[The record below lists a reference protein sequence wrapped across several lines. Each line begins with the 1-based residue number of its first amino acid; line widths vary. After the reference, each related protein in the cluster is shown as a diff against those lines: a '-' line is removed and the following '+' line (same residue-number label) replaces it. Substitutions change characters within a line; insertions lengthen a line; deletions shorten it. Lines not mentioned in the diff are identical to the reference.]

1 MEFRKLKSVN
11 FLYEISRDGTL
22 RNVKSKKVKKY
33 SIDKDGYKVYDFY
46 KKTCGVRKRFLH
58 QFLMEAFGEPK
69 PDWANCIDH
78 INRNRQ
84 DNRLENLRWAT
95 YKQNVINSDFD
106 RHKYSSES
114 KVWKYMTDANKK
126 PVMLIGKD
134 NVERQFESFYKAAEY
149 LYSINQVEG
158 RTFEQIYHNICG
170 NRKGY
175 AYKHKII
182 KL

>member
-1 MEFRKLKSVN
+1 MEFRKLKSLN
-11 FLYEISRDGTL
+11 FLYEISKDGVL
-22 RNVKSKKVKKY
+22 RNTKSKRIKKWQ
-33 SIDKDGYKVYDFY
+33 IDKDGYKRY
-46 KKTCGVRKRFLH
+46 KFNNKHIEVKNKAMH
-58 QFLMEAFGEPK
+58 QLIMEAWGAKK
-69 PDWANCIDH
+69 PRWADCIDH
-78 INRNRQ
+78 INRNRA

-95 YKQNVINSDFD
+95 FSQNAKNTEFD
-106 RHKYSSES
+106 RSKFSSEH

-134 NVERQFESFYKAAEY
+134 KIERTFESFYKAAEY
-149 LYSINQVEG
+149 LYSINTVET

-170 NRKGY
+170 NRNGY